1 MRVPAPRDE
10 GHLVVSDPPL
20 VYFPRGAQIPAG
32 ELTDVRDDAGSSYLG
47 ELLHVALLRP
57 AHRIDAL
64 LREEVLGHVVD
75 ALLAKHN
82 VRPGGFDLLD
92 HRPEA
97 LLLFVQELLELRRIP
112 DPDLLVH
119 LGLLD

>member
-10 GHLVVSDPPL
+10 GPLFVSHPPL

-32 ELTDVRDDAGSSYLG
+32 ELTDVRDDAGSSCLG

-82 VRPGGFDLLD
+82 VCPGGRDRGD
-92 HRPEA
+92 IPPA
-97 LLLFVQELLELRRIP
+97 DVLLLPE
-112 DPDLLVH
+112 
-119 LGLLD
+119 